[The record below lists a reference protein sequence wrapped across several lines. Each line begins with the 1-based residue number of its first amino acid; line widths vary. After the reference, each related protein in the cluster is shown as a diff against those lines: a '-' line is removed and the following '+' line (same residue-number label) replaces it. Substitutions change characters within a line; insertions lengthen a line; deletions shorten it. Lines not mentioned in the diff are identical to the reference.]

1 MTEQDSLQQKWLAI
15 GERHRL
21 SEEEAVNSLFSEIRI
36 TDDQRE
42 AVTRRS
48 KQLVQSCRARF
59 SERTLVDKFLSEYGL
74 SNEEGVVLL
83 CLVEA
88 LLRIP
93 DDKTAEELIAEK
105 VRDGK
110 WESHVG
116 HSASVLVNASTWAL
130 ILTGNVFELSDK
142 LSSDVTG
149 WLRRFTKR
157 VGESVSRRALIAA
170 INILSQSFVAGQT
183 IEQAIKRAAGPT
195 SFDMLGE
202 GARSWDAADRYL
214 DSYLHALELIVEKKD
229 SSPWP
234 HSLSIKLTALHPR
247 IEPLKESEVVSQL
260 LPRLQQL
267 VDIAAPAN
275 VAITIDAEETHR
287 YETTLKLVKA
297 MVEANSDYE
306 GLGLA
311 VQAYTKRSFTV
322 IDWLAELA
330 KQNSTVLTVRL
341 VKGAYWDTEIK
352 LAQVMGHATY
362 PVYTRKSNTD
372 LSYLACATKLLDYSP
387 QIMPAFATHN
397 AHTLAAVHEIAQGRD
412 FEYQRIFGMGELLY
426 DEAGAQWERIPSCRV
441 YAPVGLN
448 HDLMPYLM
456 RRLLENGANSSF
468 VNRLLELE
476 IPLEEVIRDP
486 LVEVPNFASISHPEI
501 PLPIDLYGNERRN
514 SLGID
519 FGDTTDRTN
528 FSNSVEDWHRHRWL
542 FENDG
547 PAVANP
553 SDPSD
558 EVGAASNYDQSK
570 LDETISRA
578 QAAQQEWDALPVEE
592 RSSRIDK
599 LADALRD
606 NRAELTSLLQREA
619 GKTVQDSVD
628 ELREA
633 EDFCRYYAHQ
643 GRLLF
648 NERTMPSPTGESN
661 LLRLCGRGV
670 FVCIAPW
677 NFPAS
682 IFIGPAAA
690 ALVAGNTVVAKP
702 APQTGL
708 IAQRI
713 GQLASEV
720 GIGDPIFN
728 VVPGGDEIGKTLVAH
743 PRIDGVA
750 FTGSVAAAKSIASAL
765 AVREGPLVPLIA
777 ETGGVNAMVIDSSAL
792 LEHVVDDVIHSAFM
806 SAGQRCSALRLLCV
820 QEDIG
825 DELID
830 MVKGA
835 MDTLVLGNPRD
846 WCVDVGPVID
856 VESKSFLDTAIAEN
870 RVIHSVAA
878 DLEENSNHVY
888 PTLVAAPEISRYRI
902 EFFGPIVGIHRFN
915 VDQLDSVVKE
925 LNGLGFGL
933 TFGIHSRVEER
944 INSLSGAIRA
954 GNTYVNRSMTG
965 AVVGTQPFG
974 GEGLSGTGPK
984 AGGPFYL
991 RSFAVERVITRNETA
1006 TGGNVALMRLS
1017 Q

>member
-1 MTEQDSLQQKWLAI
+1 MTKQDSLHRKWLAI

-21 SEEEAVNSLFSEIRI
+21 TEEDAVNSLMPAIQF
-36 TDDQRE
+36 TDEQRE
-42 AVTRRS
+42 AVTVRS
-48 KQLVQSCRARF
+48 KQLVQNCRARF
-59 SERTLVDKFLSEYGL
+59 SERSLVDKFLSEYGL

-93 DDKTAEELIAEK
+93 DERTAEELINEK
-105 VRDGK
+105 VRDGQ
-110 WESHVG
+110 WETHLG
-116 HSASVLVNASTWAL
+116 HSTSVLVNASTWAL
-130 ILTGNVFELSDK
+130 ILTGNVFQLSDK
-142 LSSDVTG
+142 TTSDVTG

-157 VGESVSRRALIAA
+157 VGESVSRRALVSA

-183 IEQAIKRAAGPT
+183 IEQAMKRAKSPT

-202 GARSWDAADRYL
+202 GARSWNAADRYL
-214 DSYLHALELIVEKKD
+214 DSYLHALKLIVERKGE
-229 SSPWP
+229 SAWS

-247 IEPLKESEVVSQL
+247 IEPLKEDDVMSQL

-267 VDIAAPAN
+267 VDIAAPAD
-275 VAITIDAEETHR
+275 VAITIDAEETSR
-287 YETTLKLVKA
+287 YETTLKLVEALVKA
-297 MVEANSDYE
+297 NPGYD

-311 VQAYTKRSFTV
+311 VQAYTKRSFAV

-330 KQNSTVLTVRL
+330 DRHSTLLTVRL

-352 LAQVMGHATY
+352 LAQVLGHANY

-372 LSYLACATKLLDYSP
+372 HSYLACAGKLLDYCP
-387 QIMPAFATHN
+387 KILPAFATHN
-397 AHTLAAVHEIAQGRD
+397 AHTLAAVHEMARGRK
-412 FEYQRIFGMGELLY
+412 FEYQRIYGMGELLY
-426 DEAGAQWERIPSCRV
+426 DEANKQMGEIPTCRV

-468 VNRLLELE
+468 VNRLLELD
-476 IPLEEVIRDP
+476 IPVEDVIRDP
-486 LVEVPNFASISHPEI
+486 LVEIPNFDTVSHPEI
-501 PLPIDLYGNERRN
+501 PLPIDLYGDERSN
-514 SLGID
+514 SLGVD
-519 FGDTTDRTN
+519 FGDTTNRLTFN
-528 FSNSVEDWHRHRWL
+528 NSVDAWRQHHWE
-542 FENDG
+542 FANEG
-547 PAVANP
+547 IAVTNP
-553 SDPSD
+553 GDATD
-558 EVGAASNYDQSK
+558 TVGTASVIDMTQ
-570 LDETISRA
+570 LDATIERA
-578 QAAQQEWDALPVEE
+578 RTAQVEWNSVPVEE
-592 RSSRIDK
+592 RSSRIEK

-606 NRAELTSLLQREA
+606 NRAELTSMLQRES
-619 GKTVQDSVD
+619 GKTVLDAVD

-633 EDFCRYYAHQ
+633 EDFCRYYAQQ

-648 NERTMPSPTGESN
+648 QERTMPSPTGESN
-661 LLRLCGRGV
+661 HLRLCGRGV
-670 FVCIAPW
+670 FACIAPW

-682 IFIGPAAA
+682 IFIGPPAA

-702 APQTGL
+702 APQTSL

-713 GQLASEV
+713 GELAAEV
-720 GIGDPIFN
+720 GLGEPIFN

-743 PRIDGVA
+743 PCVDGVA
-750 FTGSVAAAKSIASAL
+750 FTGSVAAAKSIAHAL
-765 AVREGPLVPLIA
+765 ATRDGPLIPLIA

-792 LEHVVDDVIHSAFM
+792 LEHVVDDVVHSAFM

-825 DELID
+825 DELLE
-830 MVKGA
+830 MVRGA
-835 MDTLVLGNPRD
+835 MDTLSLGNPAN
-846 WCVDVGPVID
+846 WSVDVGPVID
-856 VESKSFLDTAIAEN
+856 AESKSFLNEAIAAN
-870 RVIHSVAA
+870 RVLHTVAVDGNA
-878 DLEENSNHVY
+878 NSNHVY
-888 PTLVAAPEISRYRI
+888 PTLVDAPRISDYKT
-902 EFFGPIVGIHRFN
+902 EFFGPIVGVHRFKAN
-915 VDQLDSVVKE
+915 ELKTVVQD
-925 LNGLGFGL
+925 LNSLGFGL

-944 INSLSGAIRA
+944 INALSGAIRA

-1006 TGGNVALMRLS
+1006 TGGNVTLMRLS